1 MIDFGFD
8 KLALIGAVALVVIGP
23 ERLPRVAR
31 TVGHLMGK
39 AQRYV
44 ADVKAEV
51 NRSIEL
57 EELKKMKTQFEDA
70 ARNVEQS
77 VSSEVQQAS
86 SEMNQAWS
94 ALSELRQKSQTST
107 DGYEELIT
115 KYRGSDADPFIRL
128 TYAARLYEAGSREE
142 VEKARAQLE
151 AVLQEHKGNG
161 FLVERVTQQ
170 LARIK
175 LELEDPRAKLAAKP
189 AADPAD
195 VNTATPIDLGDDE
208 HGPDDGHGH

>member
-8 KLALIGAVALVVIGP
+8 KLALIGAVALIVIGP

-70 ARNVEQS
+70 ARDVERS
-77 VSSEVQQAS
+77 VHNEVQQAS
-86 SEMNQAWS
+86 SDLNSAWS
-94 ALSELRQKSQTST
+94 GTDPLASST
-107 DGYEELIT
+107 PDLDAPLATPVPEYKHPKKNWRL
-115 KYRGSDADPFIRL
+115 KRGATPQWYKQRHGVRAKAQSG
-128 TYAARLYEAGSREE
+128 AAR
-142 VEKARAQLE
+142 VAR
-151 AVLQEHKGNG
+151 
-161 FLVERVTQQ
+161 FRP
-170 LARIK
+170 
-175 LELEDPRAKLAAKP
+175 PRTSA
-189 AADPAD
+189 
-195 VNTATPIDLGDDE
+195 
-208 HGPDDGHGH
+208 